1 MTSPT
6 HQPRKA
12 HVRNRQPIPTHR
24 EGRAMKGVVTA
35 YRRALR
41 SQFSG
46 RMLLLSLAPL
56 LLSLALW
63 GVLLWLGAQPL
74 LDWLQG
80 LFADYEMFQTSGNV
94 LAMLG
99 LGMLK
104 VMVVPLLA
112 IALLLP
118 LMIASNLLF
127 MGIIA
132 MPAIERHVG
141 RRQFPKLEKKEGG
154 TFFGS
159 LGINL
164 GCSAVFALLWLLT
177 LPLYAVP
184 PLAWLVQAALWAW
197 VTSRVMSYD
206 ALAAHA
212 SRAERQRLMRRHR
225 TALLAIGFASG
236 LAGALPG
243 IAWMGGAVLSFVLFP
258 VLAMVSVWLYIMIFL
273 FAGLWFQ
280 YYCLQALEEQRAQQV
295 TQPPL

>member
-1 MTSPT
+1 
-6 HQPRKA
+6 
-12 HVRNRQPIPTHR
+12 
-24 EGRAMKGVVTA
+24 MKGMLTA

-41 SQFSG
+41 AQFSG

-56 LLSLALW
+56 LLSLLLW

-74 LDWLQG
+74 LDWLQS
-80 LFADYEMFQTSGNV
+80 LFEEYGARETSNSV

-127 MGIIA
+127 MGVIA

-154 TFFGS
+154 SFFGS

-164 GCSAVFALLWLLT
+164 GSTIVFALLWLLT

-184 PLAWLVQAALWAW
+184 PLAWLVQALLWAW

-212 SRAERQRLMRRHR
+212 SGGERQALMRRHR
-225 TALLAIGFASG
+225 TALLTIGFATG

-243 IAWMGGAVLSFVLFP
+243 IVWMGGAVMAFFLFP

-280 YYCLQALEEQRAQQV
+280 YYCLQALEELRAQE
-295 TQPPL
+295 TGQPAP

>member
-1 MTSPT
+1 
-6 HQPRKA
+6 
-12 HVRNRQPIPTHR
+12 
-24 EGRAMKGVVTA
+24 MKGVLTA

-41 SQFSG
+41 AQFSG
-46 RMLLLSLAPL
+46 SMLLLSLAPL

-74 LDWLQG
+74 IDWLQG
-80 LFADYEMFQTSGNV
+80 MFEQVGAHETSNSV

-99 LGMLK
+99 MGMLK

-127 MGIIA
+127 MGVIA
-132 MPAIERHVG
+132 MPLIERHVG
-141 RRQFPKLEKKEGG
+141 RGQFPKLEKKEGG
-154 TFFGS
+154 SFLGS
-159 LGINL
+159 IAINL
-164 GCSAVFALLWLLT
+164 GSTTIFALLWLLT

-212 SRAERQRLMRRHR
+212 SPAERQLLMRRHR
-225 TALLAIGFASG
+225 APLLAIGFASG

-243 IAWMGGAVLSFVLFP
+243 IAWMGGAIFSILLFP

-280 YYCLQALEEQRAQQV
+280 YYSLQALEALRAEQGAHGA
-295 TQPPL
+295 TPAP

>member
-1 MTSPT
+1 
-6 HQPRKA
+6 
-12 HVRNRQPIPTHR
+12 
-24 EGRAMKGVVTA
+24 MKGVFTA

-41 SQFSG
+41 AQFSG
-46 RMLLLSLAPL
+46 SMLLLSLAPL
-56 LLSLALW
+56 LLSLTLW

-74 LDWLQG
+74 IDWLQG
-80 LFADYEMFQTSGNV
+80 MFEQYGVHETSNSV

-99 LGMLK
+99 MGMLK

-127 MGIIA
+127 MGVIA

-141 RRQFPKLEKKEGG
+141 RGQFPKLQKKEGG
-154 TFFGS
+154 SFFGS
-159 LGINL
+159 IAINL
-164 GCSAVFALLWLLT
+164 GSTTIFALLWLLT

-212 SRAERQRLMRRHR
+212 SQAERQLLMRRHR
-225 TALLAIGFASG
+225 TPLLAIGFVSG

-243 IAWMGGAVLSFVLFP
+243 IAWMGGALLSLLLFP

-280 YYCLQALEEQRAQQV
+280 YYCLQALEELRAEQGALEA
-295 TQPPL
+295 TPPAP

>member
-1 MTSPT
+1 
-6 HQPRKA
+6 
-12 HVRNRQPIPTHR
+12 
-24 EGRAMKGVVTA
+24 MKGVLTA

-41 SQFSG
+41 AQFSG
-46 RMLLLSLAPL
+46 GMLLLSLAPL

-74 LDWLQG
+74 IDWLQG
-80 LFADYEMFQTSGNV
+80 MFEQYGAHETSNSV

-99 LGMLK
+99 MGMLK

-127 MGIIA
+127 MGVIA

-154 TFFGS
+154 SFFGS

-164 GCSAVFALLWLLT
+164 GSTIVFALLWLLT

-212 SRAERQRLMRRHR
+212 SVAERQALMRRHR

-243 IAWMGGAVLSFVLFP
+243 IAWMGGAIVSILLFP

-280 YYCLQALEEQRAQQV
+280 YYCLQALEELRAQEAV
-295 TQPPL
+295 QPAP